1 MHEHDNDNDND
12 SDIEHG
18 EGNTPVEVQW
28 WCTSLG
34 NTLIWARVTVF
45 DSGVAEVLAASGE
58 ISRYD
63 DEAAVRMALLDAAY
77 YAFDGL
83 DELDAAEMGFDLDF
97 MQVPIADNDEEL
109 LPRMS
114 HKIARGIG

>member
-1 MHEHDNDNDND
+1 MHEHDGDQE
-12 SDIEHG
+12 SDLEPG
-18 EGNTPVEVQW
+18 EGNTPVDVQW

-45 DSGVAEVLAASGE
+45 DSGVAEVLAASGD

-63 DEAAVRMALLDAAY
+63 DETTARMALLDAAY

-83 DELDAAEMGFDLDF
+83 DELDAAEMGFDLDS
-97 MQVPIADNDEEL
+97 MHVPEADSDEEL

-114 HKIARGIG
+114 HKIAQGLG

>member
-1 MHEHDNDNDND
+1 MHEYDDNHD
-12 SDIEHG
+12 SDIEPA
-18 EGNTPVEVQW
+18 EGNTPIDVQW

-34 NTLIWARVTVF
+34 TTLLWARLTVY

-58 ISRYD
+58 LSRYD
-63 DEAAVRMALLDAAY
+63 DETTARMSLLDAAY
-77 YAFDGL
+77 VAFDGL
-83 DELDAAEMGFDLDF
+83 DELDAAEMGFDLDS
-97 MQVPIADNDEEL
+97 MHVPVADSDEDL

>member
-1 MHEHDNDNDND
+1 MHDHDNDEQHVHDESSAPID
-12 SDIEHG
+12 
-18 EGNTPVEVQW
+18 VQW

-34 NTLIWARVTVF
+34 NTLLWARLTVF
-45 DSGVAEVLAASGE
+45 DSGVAEVLAPSGE

-63 DEAAVRMALLDAAY
+63 DETGARMDLLDAAY
-77 YAFDGL
+77 VAFDGL
-83 DELDAAEMGFDLDF
+83 DETDAAEMGFDLDS
-97 MQVPIADNDEEL
+97 MQPPNADNDEEL